1 MGTRL
6 GCINVSH
13 FAGVGLCGFE
23 LLERGRIKGRVNLNG
38 EEAATGGEFARGGGR
53 GDGGGSNDN
62 ACDTIMMSNAADLVA
77 DNPKTAMKS
86 TPLKK

>member
-1 MGTRL
+1 M
-6 GCINVSH
+6 
-13 FAGVGLCGFE
+13 
-23 LLERGRIKGRVNLNG
+23 NLNG
-38 EEAATGGEFARGGGR
+38 EEAATGGEFARGGSR

-77 DNPKTAMKS
+77 DNSKTAMKS